1 MRTYF
6 YERGHIHLSRPSKGP
21 VKEKIFNLFTASHR
35 TPTGKR
41 NIYQSS
47 RASSPGLRS
56 PHSHYPSANT
66 PSSHCQRPP
75 RLRGQARATWPRV
88 VHLRRSE
95 WQARIDSYEAGFGL
109 GPGTRS
115 YTCGRCLAWARSL
128 PSTPVGIG
136 SSRRR
141 ETHR

>member
-47 RASSPGLRS
+47 RASSPGSGL
-56 PHSHYPSANT
+56 PT
-66 PSSHCQRPP
+66 PTTPAPTPP
-75 RLRGQARATWPRV
+75 RPTASAPRACVARRGPRGHGSCTSDVVSGRPVLTPTRLALALALVRGVIHVEDVWPGHVAFLR
-88 VHLRRSE
+88 LR
-95 WQARIDSYEAGFGL
+95 
-109 GPGTRS
+109 
-115 YTCGRCLAWARSL
+115 
-128 PSTPVGIG
+128 
-136 SSRRR
+136 
-141 ETHR
+141 